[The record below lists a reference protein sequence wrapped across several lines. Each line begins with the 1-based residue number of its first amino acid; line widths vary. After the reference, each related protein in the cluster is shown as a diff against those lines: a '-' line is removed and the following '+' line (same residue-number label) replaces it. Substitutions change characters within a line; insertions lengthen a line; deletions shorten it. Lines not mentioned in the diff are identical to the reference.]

1 MYKRVLAM
9 AFLAGAVTPA
19 AADTL
24 DAYLS
29 EETAQFTYLTG
40 SERIGFGGADLS
52 MGLFFDDEDDVML
65 STGLSV
71 AGVPAGERP
80 LTFGVGAKAYF
91 GFLDEPD
98 RDFQSIG
105 LGGEV
110 RYTIPA
116 NTPMYVSASA
126 HYAPKVTTFGD
137 ADDFYDLGLRYEL
150 EVTPGA
156 RGFIG
161 YRLMEADLERGG
173 DFELDDN
180 IHFGVRLD
188 F

>member
-1 MYKRVLAM
+1 MFFRRTLVAM
-9 AFLAGAVTPA
+9 ALVAGAVAPA

-29 EETAQFTYLTG
+29 QETAQFTYLTD
-40 SERIGFGGADLS
+40 SERIGFGGADMSL
-52 MGLFFDDEDDVML
+52 GLFFDDEDDVML

-80 LTFGVGAKAYF
+80 LTFGV
-91 GFLDEPD
+91 
-98 RDFQSIG
+98 
-105 LGGEV
+105 
-110 RYTIPA
+110 
-116 NTPMYVSASA
+116 
-126 HYAPKVTTFGD
+126 

-161 YRLMEADLERGG
+161 YRLMEADLDRGG
-173 DFELDDN
+173 DYELDDN
-180 IHFGVRLD
+180 VHFGVRLD